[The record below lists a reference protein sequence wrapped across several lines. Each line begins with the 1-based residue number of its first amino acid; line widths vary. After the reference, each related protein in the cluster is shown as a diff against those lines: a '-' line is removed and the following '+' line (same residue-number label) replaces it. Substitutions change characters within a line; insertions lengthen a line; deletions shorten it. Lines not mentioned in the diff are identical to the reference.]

1 MPSSTHEIGE
11 LVLIN
16 QLPGMVI
23 EARRANNDILSS
35 GKQTS
40 NCYPLVH
47 YVLLNTGNVEGPF
60 FSMELK
66 RVS

>member
-1 MPSSTHEIGE
+1 MPSSVHEVGE
-11 LVLIN
+11 LVFIN

-40 NCYPLVH
+40 NRYPLVY
-47 YVLLNTGNVEGPF
+47 YVLLNTGKIEGPF
-60 FSMELK
+60 FPVELK